1 MRKRGYGLGSGVGE
15 VKSKMNNSWPKNR
28 ATSRRSG
35 QRRDVRGNVTM
46 LQSVELNEIATFGAT
61 SRRYRELD

>member
-35 QRRDVRGNVTM
+35 QRHDVTERGNKRNSDVRGNV
-46 LQSVELNEIATFGAT
+46 AT
-61 SRRYRELD
+61 L